1 MVSARP
7 MGHSRRRAA
16 RVLARQATNQ
26 RLLVGIVK
34 FVAARMDSGPLS
46 LHRSRTLA
54 AASPPS
60 VPTADGT
67 LARSAWHPNVGVRRG
82 HDGECWVHV
91 GPCPRPC

>member
-34 FVAARMDSGPLS
+34 FVAARMTPS
-46 LHRSRTLA
+46 A
-54 AASPPS
+54 ARKNPFALSPPP

-67 LARSAWHPNVGVRRG
+67 LARSAWHPNVGVRPA

-91 GPCPRPC
+91 GPC

>member
-54 AASPPS
+54 AASPP
-60 VPTADGT
+60 
-67 LARSAWHPNVGVRRG
+67 LRSDRGRNTCAQRVAPQCRRAT
-82 HDGECWVHV
+82 
-91 GPCPRPC
+91 RA

>member
-46 LHRSRTLA
+46 LH
-54 AASPPS
+54 P
-60 VPTADGT
+60 
-67 LARSAWHPNVGVRRG
+67 
-82 HDGECWVHV
+82 
-91 GPCPRPC
+91 